1 MSERDLW
8 ELVLETRKDLDRWIE
23 RGRRAQAA
31 AGRGDWEAVRA
42 ELEARRFL
50 QEQVSARL
58 QRLQAGAGDGG
69 RGLPGGPAVGQW
81 LAQLEEHLRQAL
93 EADRQL
99 RLALAVRH
107 EALGERVRFLE
118 QARRAVAAYAR
129 QARRPGERGP
139 GAGARGEGE
148 ARGSGS
154 TRVDTRDAGLID

>member
-50 QEQVSARL
+50 QEQVAARL
-58 QRLQAGAGDGG
+58 ERLRRDVA
-69 RGLPGGPAVGQW
+69 GPAAMGQGPGDDGAAAGQRGGGSRIPH
-81 LAQLEEHLRQAL
+81 LLGELEEHLRKAL
-93 EADRQL
+93 EADRRL

-107 EALGERVRFLE
+107 EALGERVRVFE
-118 QARRAVAAYAR
+118 QARRALAAYGR
-129 QARRPGERGP
+129 QVGERRPESRP
-139 GAGARGEGE
+139 G
-148 ARGSGS
+148 
-154 TRVDTRDAGLID
+154 